1 MTVASAIASFA
12 LVAGL
17 LTIIPGL
24 DTAMVLRSAVSGG
37 RRHGFATA
45 LGIATG
51 SLLWGIAA
59 AVGAS
64 ALLTASRVAYD
75 ALRLAGALY
84 LLWMGFGLLRA
95 SFRRQPD
102 MTASSQAPATTT
114 GSLPRSWARGLTTNL
129 LNPKIGVFY
138 VAMLPQFIPPG
149 APHLL
154 MGIALATVHDIEGM
168 AWFTALILGTHLTG
182 RWLRSTRAH
191 RLIDRLTG
199 TVLIAFGLKL
209 ALAEN

>member
-1 MTVASAIASFA
+1 MTVTSAVVSFA
-12 LVAGL
+12 LVAGV

-24 DTAMVLRSAVSGG
+24 DTAMVLRSAVNGG

-45 LGIATG
+45 LGIGTG

-75 ALRLAGALY
+75 TLRIAGAVY
-84 LLWMGFGLLRA
+84 LLWMGAGMLRTSLKRQPATDAAKTPGPPAGSLLR
-95 SFRRQPD
+95 
-102 MTASSQAPATTT
+102 
-114 GSLPRSWARGLTTNL
+114 SWTRGLTTNL

-138 VAMLPQFIPPG
+138 VAMLPQFIPHG

-154 MGIALATVHDIEGM
+154 MGLALATVHDIEGM
-168 AWFTALILGTHLTG
+168 AWFTALIAGTHLTS

-191 RLIDRLTG
+191 RLVDRVTG
-199 TVLIAFGLKL
+199 TALVAFGLKL